1 MIEILNGIIFNLDV
15 KLAIMQEKLNIW
27 FVVSYSVE
35 LCTVR
40 DAVRLM
46 EALDH
51 KVTAHNDAVVTHCP
65 AYHYVSEEPKTQRA
79 HPIKPH
85 SPLPLQWNTTK
96 LSPERSEA
104 NLVARTFYNLPGA
117 GVGWYRCSFFG
128 DCNVPL
134 AGYLRHS
141 GTSPFWYAEIA

>member
-1 MIEILNGIIFNLDV
+1 M
-15 KLAIMQEKLNIW
+15 
-27 FVVSYSVE
+27 VSYSVE

-40 DAVRLM
+40 DAARLV

-65 AYHYVSEEPKTQRA
+65 AYHYVSEDPKAQRA

-96 LSPERSEA
+96 LSSECSEA
-104 NLVARTFYNLPGA
+104 NLVTRTFYNLPGA
-117 GVGWYRCSFFG
+117 GLS
-128 DCNVPL
+128 
-134 AGYLRHS
+134 
-141 GTSPFWYAEIA
+141 